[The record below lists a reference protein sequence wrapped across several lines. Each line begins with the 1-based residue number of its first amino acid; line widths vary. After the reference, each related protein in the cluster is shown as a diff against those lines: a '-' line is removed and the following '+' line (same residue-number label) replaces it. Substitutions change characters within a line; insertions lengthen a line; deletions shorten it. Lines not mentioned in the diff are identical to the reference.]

1 MVKQAPDS
9 SNPSR
14 KRILEAARAE
24 FSEKGFDGARV
35 DSIAQRAEVNKAL
48 IYYYFKSKEEL
59 LRELLRG
66 FLQER
71 LQSRAELPDDPS
83 RDLPTRI
90 ALRDV
95 ELLFEKRDILR
106 IALMEDLKSA
116 GAESPE
122 GGIIARHW
130 LEGLRE
136 SHRIYQEAG
145 YHFRLTPR
153 VLAATYFFHLI
164 PKLAFATFGE
174 SLAKAA
180 GCELGKLH
188 EEFLKLV
195 DEMTRLQGD
204 TVFRP
209 SMDDPDDEVSLDEP
223 DASSAPKAPVPQD
236 HLRTDPA
243 ERAALVAKHMPN
255 GRLEAF
261 PLKEKAR
268 LALVEHIS
276 ASFDRRSHY
285 TEREVDAILKPLVA
299 DHAKARRYLVDYGFL
314 RRTPD
319 GSRYWTWDGA
329 E

>member
-9 SNPSR
+9 ANPSR

-71 LQSRAELPDDPS
+71 LQSRAEIPDGPNH
-83 RDLPTRI
+83 DLPTRI
-90 ALRDV
+90 GLRDV
-95 ELLFEKRDILR
+95 DLLFEKRDILR

-116 GAESPE
+116 GNEAPE

-130 LEGLRE
+130 LEGLKD
-136 SHRIYQEAG
+136 SHRIYKEAG
-145 YHFRLTPR
+145 YDFRLTPR
-153 VLAATYFFHLI
+153 VVATTYFFHLI

-174 SLAKAA
+174 SLAKAS
-180 GCELGKLH
+180 GCELEKLRD
-188 EEFLKLV
+188 EFLKLV
-195 DEMTRLQGD
+195 AEVTEAHGN

-209 SMDDPDDEVSLDEP
+209 SANALEAEIPLGTTDQP
-223 DASSAPKAPVPQD
+223 ASPKSPVPQD
-236 HLRTDPA
+236 HLRSDPR

-268 LALVEHIS
+268 LALIEHIS
-276 ASFDRRSHY
+276 ESFDRRSHY

-299 DHAKARRYLVDYGFL
+299 DHTKARRYLVDYGFL
-314 RRTPD
+314 RRTAD

>member
-9 SNPSR
+9 ANPSR

-71 LQSRAELPDDPS
+71 LQSRAEIPDDPT
-83 RDLPTRI
+83 RDLPIRI
-90 ALRDV
+90 GLRDV

-116 GAESPE
+116 GSDAPE

-136 SHRIYQEAG
+136 SRLIYQEAG
-145 YHFRLTPR
+145 YDFRLTPR
-153 VLAATYFFHLI
+153 VVAATYFFHLI

-174 SLAKAA
+174 SLAKAS
-180 GCELGKLH
+180 GCKL
-188 EEFLKLV
+188 EKLRGEFMKLV
-195 DEMTRLQGD
+195 AEVTQAHGD

-209 SMDDPDDEVSLDEP
+209 STSDPEGEIALDGSDEP
-223 DASSAPKAPVPQD
+223 ASPKAPVPQD
-236 HLRTDPA
+236 HLRTDPR

-255 GRLEAF
+255 GRLETF

-268 LALVEHIS
+268 LALIEHIS
-276 ASFDRRSHY
+276 ESFDRRSHY

-299 DHAKARRYLVDYGFL
+299 DHSKARRYLVDYGFL
-314 RRTPD
+314 RRTAD
-319 GSRYWTWDGA
+319 GSRYWTWDG
-329 E
+329 EQ